1 MQIYYFSKQMWH
13 LKSTFVAKCA
23 KLALSKFCSEKFI
36 SLVGISAVK
45 LFNGIVLNKYHE
57 TTSANIRK
65 IKSNTECYR
74 DYTLKTNT
82 QTLRRKKD

>member
-1 MQIYYFSKQMWH
+1 MRKYANLLFFKANV
-13 LKSTFVAKCA
+13 TFEKYLCG
-23 KLALSKFCSEKFI
+23 KMSKFCSEKFI